1 MTSMTSVVT
10 SAQTVAAPEA
20 RDLALRPRAHAFDRA
35 IMRVGLLL
43 LIWARKRA
51 EREARLYPVLTHER
65 QQLLV
70 NQERALIQRERD
82 LMKID
87 YRMMIR

>member
-1 MTSMTSVVT
+1 
-10 SAQTVAAPEA
+10 
-20 RDLALRPRAHAFDRA
+20 
-35 IMRVGLLL
+35 MRVGLFL

-51 EREARLYPVLTHER
+51 EREARLHPVLTHER

>member
-1 MTSMTSVVT
+1 MTSATSV
-10 SAQTVAAPEA
+10 QTVATPAA
-20 RDLALRPRAHAFDRA
+20 HSLALRPRAHAFDRA